1 MSDIS
6 HRVDLPPSQF
16 CFSEQISTFC
26 LFQFFFPDSCSPA
39 VKQTLHNHS
48 TQHRA
53 INYNLILLCLL
64 RVLLQVQAFTVA
76 MTIALLL
83 YTFNYGDAR
92 PQLSPVPSMSVVN
105 GSVTC
110 GAIEA
115 QILSQTPLSV
125 ANSCIKKIRA
135 VRVCNTLVVHHEC
148 KRNLYCSRP
157 TTVAYEFSCLK
168 PNLSCGFTISCCDT
182 NRSRQSPGK

>member
-1 MSDIS
+1 MLALS
-6 HRVDLPPSQF
+6 LG
-16 CFSEQISTFC
+16 T
-26 LFQFFFPDSCSPA
+26 
-39 VKQTLHNHS
+39 
-48 TQHRA
+48 
-53 INYNLILLCLL
+53 INY
-64 RVLLQVQAFTVA
+64 V
-76 MTIALLL
+76 
-83 YTFNYGDAR
+83 DAR

-125 ANSCIKKIRA
+125 ANSCTKKIRA

-157 TTVAYEFSCLK
+157 TTVAYDFSCLK
-168 PNLSCGFTISCCDT
+168 QNLSCGFTISCCDA
-182 NRSRQSPGK
+182 NRSRKSPGK

>member
-1 MSDIS
+1 MLALS
-6 HRVDLPPSQF
+6 LG
-16 CFSEQISTFC
+16 T
-26 LFQFFFPDSCSPA
+26 
-39 VKQTLHNHS
+39 
-48 TQHRA
+48 
-53 INYNLILLCLL
+53 INY
-64 RVLLQVQAFTVA
+64 V
-76 MTIALLL
+76 
-83 YTFNYGDAR
+83 DAR

-125 ANSCIKKIRA
+125 ANSCTKKIRA

-157 TTVAYEFSCLK
+157 TTVAYDFSCLK
-168 PNLSCGFTISCCDT
+168 QNLSCGFTISCCDA
-182 NRSRQSPGK
+182 NRSRKSPGKWLFFPLIMDMTESFWMTRSILCYYMAEKKLRM